1 MTVVISALS
10 DCKMTSTSENS
21 NGTGSEP
28 SISRSVTMHFI
39 GDWGQA
45 NFHRICS
52 WITQEFCDRAG
63 PRSRVAIWNI
73 RGGGFE
79 ALQLVSDGEAQLCIA
94 TPAKLLSSAIT
105 GEGMFAGSG
114 PMPNLRALA
123 VLPQRD
129 RMMLAI
135 HPKYDVHSFE
145 DLRRVKPPLRIA
157 TSLND
162 GTNFIGYVA
171 MRLMEA
177 HGIDE
182 ATLKE
187 WGGSYILTTRP
198 EQAIA
203 NMRSGQA
210 DAVLQEAIMTPWWAE
225 LIKDQ
230 NLVPIPVEKEAL
242 ASLASEPGFEPAS
255 IRAGFWSSVPDET
268 PTIDFSDFMVLVR
281 DDLPDDIAY
290 LLTWCLVETRKSI
303 EIQYAHMPPERSPL
317 TYPLDPSSMARSP
330 IPLHTAARRF
340 YEESGY
346 I

>member
-1 MTVVISALS
+1 MA
-10 DCKMTSTSENS
+10 STSVEARE
-21 NGTGSEP
+21 TDFEP
-28 SISRSVTMHFI
+28 SISRSVTLQFI

-52 WITQEFCDRAG
+52 WLTQEFCDRAG
-63 PRSRVAIWNI
+63 PRSRVAIWNM
-73 RGGGFE
+73 RGGGLE
-79 ALQLVSDGEAQLCIA
+79 GLQLVSDGEVQLCIG
-94 TPAKLLSSAIT
+94 TPAKLLSSALT
-105 GEGMFAGSG
+105 GEGMFTESG

-135 HPKYDVHSFE
+135 HPKFGVRSFE

-157 TSLND
+157 TSVND

-182 ATLKE
+182 PTLKT

-203 NMRSGQA
+203 NMRNGKA

-225 LIKDQ
+225 LIEDQ

-242 ASLASEPGFEPAS
+242 ARLAPEPGFEPAS
-255 IRAGFWSSVPDET
+255 IRAGFWSTVQDELLST
-268 PTIDFSDFMVLVR
+268 NFSDFMVLVR

-290 LLTWCLVETRKSI
+290 LLTWCLVETRKNL
-303 EIQYAHMPPERSPL
+303 EIQYAHIPPERSPV
-317 TYPLDPSSMARSP
+317 TYPLDPSAMAKTS
-330 IPLHTAARRF
+330 IPLHPAARSF

-346 I
+346 IV